1 MIRPAP
7 SAPAFHSLAYTL
19 DTLVPVISLGEKAAW
34 TPLGWALYLSWGL
47 IAAGWMLT
55 TAAVAGLAGIFSR
68 N

>member
-1 MIRPAP
+1 M
-7 SAPAFHSLAYTL
+7 
-19 DTLVPVISLGEKAAW
+19 ISLGEKAAW